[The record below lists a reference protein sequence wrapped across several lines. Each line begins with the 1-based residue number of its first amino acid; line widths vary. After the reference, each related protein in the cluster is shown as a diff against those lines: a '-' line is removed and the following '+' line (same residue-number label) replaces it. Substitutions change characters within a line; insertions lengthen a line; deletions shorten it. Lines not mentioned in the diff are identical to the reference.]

1 MKHSLK
7 DAFQAHYESE
17 QLNLDQLAELNRL
30 MGMAET
36 EDSTTK
42 QKQSGYRALLK
53 SVAMVVMLM
62 LFGGG
67 LYQSLD
73 SVFYS
78 MPERIAAEVAKNH
91 LKMRP
96 LELKTESMS
105 DVQHYFTA
113 LDFMPTESALFTSTD
128 RQLLG
133 GRYCSI
139 QGITAAQLRY
149 QNAENELVTLYE
161 TQYDPKTFK
170 DLPDIDKGEQP
181 LMVYSRGLQVKIWVE
196 KDVLMVEAVK

>member
-1 MKHSLK
+1 MKLSLK
-7 DAFQAHYESE
+7 DAFQAHYEAE
-17 QLNLDQLAELNRL
+17 QLNVDQLAELNRL
-30 MGMAET
+30 MGMAKADPFT
-36 EDSTTK
+36 GNNKRLSR
-42 QKQSGYRALLK
+42 RALLT
-53 SVAMVVMLM
+53 SVAMVMLLV

-67 LYQSLD
+67 LHQSLD
-73 SVFYS
+73 GVFYS

-96 LELKTESMS
+96 LELKTESMVA
-105 DVQHYFTA
+105 VQHYFTA
-113 LDFMPTESALFTSTD
+113 LDFMPTESALFGGD
-128 RQLLG
+128 RELLG

-149 QNAENELVTLYE
+149 QNSDQELVTLYE

-170 DLPDIDKGEQP
+170 DLPDIDKGEMP
-181 LMVYSRGLQVKIWVE
+181 LLMYSRGLQVKIWVE

>member
-1 MKHSLK
+1 MKLSLK
-7 DAFQAHYESE
+7 DAFQAHYEAE
-17 QLNLDQLAELNRL
+17 QLNTDQMLELNRL
-30 MGMAET
+30 LATAEP
-36 EDSTTK
+36 ESSTSMSTP
-42 QKQSGYRALLK
+42 GRRTVLA
-53 SVAMVVMLM
+53 SVAMVILLM

-67 LYQSLD
+67 VYQALD
-73 SVFYS
+73 GVFYS

-96 LELKTESMS
+96 LELKTDAMS
-105 DVQHYFTA
+105 DVQHYFSA
-113 LDFMPTESALFTSTD
+113 LDFMPTESKLFAGAN

-149 QNAENELVTLYE
+149 QNGDDGLVTLYE

-170 DLPDIDKGEQP
+170 DLPDINRGEQP
-181 LMVYSRGLQVKIWVE
+181 LLLYSRGLQVKIWVE